1 MLRNLHQSLC
11 RTLVEGQR
19 IIRPD
24 HGDESAM
31 VQSVFGSKKQLP
43 GLDDSR
49 ECLCQA
55 APSGGPVLRVTA
67 EGVPALSAIRTIV
80 TCNGSP

>member
-1 MLRNLHQSLC
+1 MRLMSRICEYRMLRNLHQSLC

-31 VQSVFGSKKQLP
+31 VQSVFGSEKQLP
-43 GLDDSR
+43 GPDDSPR
-49 ECLCQA
+49 VSFARGGDLL
-55 APSGGPVLRVTA
+55 GPVVDW
-67 EGVPALSAIRTIV
+67 VAI
-80 TCNGSP
+80 

>member
-1 MLRNLHQSLC
+1 MRLMSRICEYRMLRNLHQSLC

-31 VQSVFGSKKQLP
+31 VQSVFGSEEQLP

-49 ECLCQA
+49 ECLL
-55 APSGGPVLRVTA
+55 PRGGDLLGPVVDW
-67 EGVPALSAIRTIV
+67 VAI
-80 TCNGSP
+80 